1 MPKNCLKCGAY
12 NEENSMFCSNCGNK
26 LETTTLD
33 TQNKVTIYPEKT
45 KNKKKM
51 IIATVSI
58 VIAISLITM
67 GFLILFMGEEQTEK
81 DELDYLIENITG
93 KIEGGP
99 AVSLQSMAGGN
110 FQTVPSEGCIAK
122 YYVYYDGEKI
132 GETIQAN
139 SGKTIYDG
147 TNCYKILGRT
157 NIDMIIMSSEIAF
170 VMEYTYYVDEDN
182 SLPVAMI
189 LEYEYTKPSQIKGM
203 SMTSQLN
210 WDQSTGEITMTMNNP
225 LGGESISTSMM
236 LPEEYW
242 GLLKTYD
249 SLYVGYSKE
258 INYSMSYMGETA
270 DIIMTL
276 DVTAIEDI
284 TTIGG
289 TFEDCYAI
297 ELQQQ
302 VSSGS
307 LSNPVNSYMKFWVS
321 EEGVTPKA
329 ETTMESLGIGTNGF
343 SMIQELEGYYTTE

>member
-1 MPKNCLKCGAY
+1 
-12 NEENSMFCSNCGNK
+12 
-26 LETTTLD
+26 
-33 TQNKVTIYPEKT
+33 
-45 KNKKKM
+45 
-51 IIATVSI
+51 
-58 VIAISLITM
+58 
-67 GFLILFMGEEQTEK
+67 
-81 DELDYLIENITG
+81 
-93 KIEGGP
+93 
-99 AVSLQSMAGGN
+99 
-110 FQTVPSEGCIAK
+110 
-122 YYVYYDGEKI
+122 
-132 GETIQAN
+132 
-139 SGKTIYDG
+139 
-147 TNCYKILGRT
+147 
-157 NIDMIIMSSEIAF
+157 MIIMSSEIAF

-289 TFEDCYAI
+289 TFEDCYVI